1 MAPIQ
6 FKQILFVGAL
16 CTGSAFLTTACV
28 DNSYDLSEDLDLTMG
43 LGSNGLSVPMGNVE
57 KIYLKDILSVDES
70 VKLDNAN
77 QYYLVEDGKTD
88 FKFTI
93 DKVTTKVDNPTLRT
107 DAGKPALPFNT
118 VCDYIRDLGLPV
130 GVSSVTVPNQS
141 YIFSGEAEGTE
152 GIDFSVTNI
161 SSDIK
166 AIHSVNFNP
175 LKVSL
180 KLEWFK
186 SINALKFDLD
196 ELRDVVI
203 VLPPILHVD
212 KSTLSAEWTLDESTN
227 TLTSSSIVFN
237 SANNKEIVTFNID
250 QAMLKNCSEIV
261 NGELSIS
268 PEALNITM
276 KGKADFKN
284 TGSFTMWSNDYMDVR
299 LHITIGTPGAY
310 NKTNVVV
317 TSAKGIFDPVIDPAV
332 ESIDIASEL
341 PDFLQDDEVRVNVSN
356 PTLKFYVHSKNE
368 NDVQIPA
375 DVDFYATLHSIKDGA
390 DQVEPVNFPKY
401 TRLHKNTSNVIYFY
415 QDAAAGPYD
424 PNGLET
430 DADGK
435 KVQKQQ
441 VSNISSLINMLPD
454 RIEVDLGANGA
465 DKHIFVTQEENE
477 VVLGQQYSQ
486 AVDYTIYVPFEFK
499 NGVTIVYTDEADDMN
514 KDLKDYAA
522 DGLQISAVAENT
534 IPLDL
539 EATILAYDVNGNLI
553 PGIVFD
559 KVDVKAGGGT
569 DASAV
574 TTNLVIDATL
584 TDRELL
590 RKLDKLEFKINADS
604 EATSTAT
611 HKLVSTQYVQLKDV
625 KLKLVGQIV
634 ADFNDN

>member
-6 FKQILFVGAL
+6 IKQFLFVGAL
-16 CTGSAFLTTACV
+16 CAGSAFLTTACV

-57 KIYLKDILSVDES
+57 KIYLSDILSVDES
-70 VKLDNAN
+70 VKLDAAN
-77 QYYLVEDGKTD
+77 QYYLVEDGTTN
-88 FKFTI
+88 FEFTI

-107 DAGKPALPFNT
+107 DAGKPALPFST
-118 VCDYIRDLGLPV
+118 VRDLLGAA
-130 GVSSVTVPNQS
+130 GVSSITLPAVS
-141 YIFSGEAEGTE
+141 KIFTGEAEGTQ

-166 AIHSVNFNP
+166 AIHSVTFNP

-186 SINALKFDLD
+186 SNAALKFDLK
-196 ELRDVVI
+196 ELKEVAI

-212 KSTLSAEWTLDESTN
+212 KSTLSPGWTLDERNN
-227 TLTSSSIVFN
+227 TLTNSSILFN
-237 SANNKEIVTFNID
+237 SANNKEIVSFYID
-250 QAMLKNCSEIV
+250 QAQLKDCSVIE
-261 NGELSIS
+261 NGELTIN

-284 TGSFTMWSNDYMDVR
+284 TGSFTMTSNDYMDVR
-299 LHITIGTPGAY
+299 LHIKVGTPGAN

-317 TSAKGIFDPVIDPAV
+317 TRAKGIFDPVIDPDV

-341 PDFLQDDEVRVNVSN
+341 PDFLQDPEVRVNVSN
-356 PTLKFYVHSKNE
+356 PTLKFNVYSKNG
-368 NDVQIPA
+368 VQIPA

-390 DQVEPVNFPKY
+390 DQVAPVLFPKY

-415 QDAAAGPYD
+415 QDADAGPYD

-430 DADGK
+430 DAADK
-435 KVQKQQ
+435 KVQTKQ
-441 VSNISSLINMLPD
+441 VSNISSLISVLPD

-499 NGVTIVYTDEADDMN
+499 NGVTIVYTDETDGMN
-514 KDLKDYAA
+514 EDLKDYAA
-522 DGLQISAVAENT
+522 DGIQISAEAENT

-539 EATILAYDVNGNLI
+539 KATISAYDMYDNLI
-553 PGIVFD
+553 PGIQFEE
-559 KVDVKAGGGT
+559 VDVKAGGGT
-569 DASAV
+569 DATAV
-574 TTNLVIDATL
+574 TTALTIKAKL
-584 TDRELL
+584 TDRNLL
-590 RKLDKLEFKINADS
+590 KKLDKLEFKINAASSD
-604 EATSTAT
+604 ATATAT
-611 HKLVSTQYVQLKDV
+611 HELLSNQYVQLKNV